1 MSNLFNSISI
11 VLQTKDVLSEVF
23 EKYMPI
29 MLLQIASGSKR
40 SELGVSIEPATRPR
54 LPNLPLFSWMNGGR
68 VLDNIIL
75 GYERSV

>member
-1 MSNLFNSISI
+1 MSNRFNSISI

-23 EKYMPI
+23 EKCMPI

-40 SELGVSIEPATRPR
+40 SGLGESIEPATRPR
-54 LPNLPLFSWMNGGR
+54 LPNPPLFLWMNGGR

>member
-1 MSNLFNSISI
+1 MSNLFNSISS
-11 VLQTKDVLSEVF
+11 VLQIKHVLSEVF
-23 EKYMPI
+23 EKYIAI

-40 SELGVSIEPATRPR
+40 SGLGESIDPATQPR
-54 LPNLPLFSWMNGGR
+54 SPNLPLFLWMNGGR